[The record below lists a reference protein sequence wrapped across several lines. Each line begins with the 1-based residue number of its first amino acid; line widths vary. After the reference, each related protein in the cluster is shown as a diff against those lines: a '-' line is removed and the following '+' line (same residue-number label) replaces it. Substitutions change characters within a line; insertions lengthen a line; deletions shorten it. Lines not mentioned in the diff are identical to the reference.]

1 MFIKLLGIK
10 LKKGPKKV
18 LKSLAVFLLVTSW
31 LLTGYPGFW
40 LPAKDKKLVRFPE
53 KIERVYAGQ
62 QEYTTGSG
70 NFTPTVTGNH
80 VITLVGGGG
89 GGGGGGG
96 SNKNGGGGGGG
107 GGLCQ
112 VTVSLTSGNNYAY
125 SVGSAGSAGVGDG
138 GTGGNT
144 TFVVGATTYT
154 GTGGGGGLDYNNG
167 GTGGTGGVVTGCTL
181 NNKGGNGATGIATG
195 SGGGGSGAGT
205 SGAGNNGTVPTGG
218 AAVTSYGGKGGNGS
232 TANAGPGVVGE
243 AYGGGGGGATKTGAA
258 AAGYAGYIIITWT
271 DPPTTTLGDGSDP
284 TSSPTVS
291 PSTSLNYFD
300 AFTFINDQTT
310 DTISGLTVTT
320 ANTSA
325 IASMQIWNGVMSTQY
340 YTTISSP
347 TGNNWVF
354 SGGTGIPV
362 TTSASNYR
370 VVFTAKDHSLTP
382 GTYAVT
388 GTVTAFTS
396 GNSYTTAGSDID
408 SDTVTVDNTAPNSAT
423 SYSGTAGNAS
433 NTLNWT
439 TSSSSDFN
447 TTSGS
452 VIYRWA
458 SGTAGSEVPAE
469 GSTPSAGDINGTAT
483 AACVISSAA
492 SSAQSKVDG
501 TGGSSGC
508 TTTALTNGQQY
519 IYKVFQKDNYGN
531 YDTGVT
537 IGPLTPTAASA
548 SLTQNNFRFYV
559 TANSVTLTDPWPSG
573 SLDLGEKAVLTQ
585 LPAAN
590 TTLKSGD
597 RVRMKINFYVSTA
610 NLSASSQAFQLE
622 YSAAEDCTTA
632 SSWTAVG
639 AKASGSI
646 WRLYDEAS
654 IGDSTVTVNNLSD
667 STAGAEGYYSEINPS
682 AVNPNAVGY
691 SPSQYSE
698 WDWPVENNGAT
709 ENTTYCFR
717 MAKNGGT
724 AFDSYGSGSYPKIT
738 TAPGASV
745 LMRHGNFFQN
755 SSEKGFFWVN

>member
-1 MFIKLLGIK
+1 MFIKLTKIK
-10 LKKGPKKV
+10 LKKGPKKA

-40 LPAKDKKLVRFPE
+40 LPDKDKKLVRFPE

-62 QEYTTGSG
+62 QAYTTGSG

-138 GTGGNT
+138 GNGGNT

-243 AYGGGGGGATKTGAA
+243 AYGGGGGGATKTGLA

-271 DPPTTTLGDGSDP
+271 DPPTTTLGDGADP
-284 TSSPTVS
+284 TSSPTVA
-291 PSTSLNYFD
+291 PGATLNYFD

-325 IASMQIWNGVMSTQY
+325 IASMQIWNGAMSTQY
-340 YTTISSP
+340 YTTVSSP

-362 TTSASNYR
+362 TTSSSNYR

-408 SDTVTVDNTAPNSAT
+408 SDTVTVDNSAPNSAT

-458 SGTAGSEVPAE
+458 SGTAGSEVPVE

-501 TGGSSGC
+501 TGGSAGC

-537 IGPLTPTAASA
+537 IGPLTPTAGSATFTQNKYLWYVDNDLADPTAIWGNPDLTENQSIVVIPAGNDPPGVDQELRLRVNYVVNTTGISVSEKYFKLEYKVGTDGNCTTGSWTDVGTGDWVYATSTVTDGADITKVLSDTTVGKGEEYVKGKPSQVNHVAASA
-548 SLTQNNFRFYV
+548 AEIIEYDFHIVGTS
-559 TANSVTLTDPWPSG
+559 
-573 SLDLGEKAVLTQ
+573 
-585 LPAAN
+585 
-590 TTLKSGD
+590 
-597 RVRMKINFYVSTA
+597 STA
-610 NLSASSQAFQLE
+610 N
-622 YSAAEDCTTA
+622 T
-632 SSWTAVG
+632 
-639 AKASGSI
+639 
-646 WRLYDEAS
+646 
-654 IGDSTVTVNNLSD
+654 
-667 STAGAEGYYSEINPS
+667 
-682 AVNPNAVGY
+682 
-691 SPSQYSE
+691 QYSFRV
-698 WDWPVENNGAT
+698 VETNS
-709 ENTTYCFR
+709 
-717 MAKNGGT
+717 GGT
-724 AFDSYGSGSYPKIT
+724 SETVFDGYTNCPTLT
-738 TAPGASV
+738 TEPGTSN
-745 LMRHGNFFQN
+745 LLRHGNVFT
-755 SSEKGFFWVN
+755 EGLERGFFWTD